1 MLQKN
6 LVLGSSSPYR
16 KELLERLGVPFECVS
31 ADIDESR
38 KENESP
44 DALCRR
50 LAREKAQK
58 VRELRPNSIIIG
70 SDQVAVLGDCILGKP
85 HTVEKAIEQLSAM
98 QGQTVYFLTAL
109 CVLDEEGRAYET
121 MVPTV
126 VTMKKL
132 SRQTIENYLQR
143 EQPLNCAGSAKIEKL
158 GIALM
163 KEVQST
169 DPTAL
174 IGLPLI
180 ETVNLLAKA
189 GLEIIPGIGE
199 DVQ

>member
-1 MLQKN
+1 MLQKK

-38 KENESP
+38 HEGETP
-44 DALCRR
+44 EALCVR
-50 LAREKAQK
+50 LAREKALK
-58 VRELRPNSIIIG
+58 VKSMVGDAIVIG
-70 SDQVAVLGDCILGKP
+70 SDQVAVLGERILGKP
-85 HTVEKAIEQLSAM
+85 HTRERAIEQLSSM

-109 CVLDEEGRAYET
+109 CIIGEKGEIFET
-121 MVPTV
+121 MVPTI

-132 SRQTIENYLQR
+132 SVKTIENYLDR
-143 EQPLNCAGSAKIEKL
+143 EQPFNCAGSAKIEKL

-163 KEVQST
+163 KEVRST

-189 GLEIIPGIGE
+189 GLEIIEGIGE
-199 DVQ
+199 A

>member
-1 MLQKN
+1 MLQKK

-16 KELLERLGVPFECVS
+16 KELLQRLGIDFECVS

-38 KENESP
+38 LEGETPEK
-44 DALCRR
+44 LCVR
-50 LAREKAQK
+50 LACEKALK
-58 VRELRPNSIIIG
+58 VKEQVGEAIVIG
-70 SDQVAVLGDCILGKP
+70 SDQVAVLGDRILGKP
-85 HTVEKAIEQLSAM
+85 HTRERALEQLFSM

-109 CVLDEEGRAYET
+109 CVISEKGEIFET

-126 VTMKKL
+126 VTMKSL
-132 SRQTIENYLQR
+132 SKKTIEHYLDR
-143 EQPLNCAGSAKIEKL
+143 EQPFNCAGSAKIEKL

-163 KEVQST
+163 KEVRST

-189 GLEIIPGIGE
+189 GLEVIEGIGE
-199 DVQ
+199 EE

>member
-1 MLQKN
+1 MLQKK

-16 KELLERLGVPFECVS
+16 KELLERLGIPFECIS

-38 KENESP
+38 KEGETP
-44 DALCRR
+44 EALCVR
-50 LAREKAQK
+50 LAREKALK
-58 VRELRPNSIIIG
+58 VKELAPDAIVIG
-70 SDQVAVLGDCILGKP
+70 SDQVAVLGDRILGKP
-85 HTVEKAIEQLSAM
+85 HTRERAIEQLTAM

-109 CVLDEEGRAYET
+109 CVVGANGKIFET

-132 SRQTIENYLQR
+132 SRSTIEHYLDR
-143 EQPLNCAGSAKIEKL
+143 EQPFNCAGSAKIEKL

-163 KEVQST
+163 KEVRST

-189 GLEIIPGIGE
+189 GLEVIDGISE
-199 DVQ
+199 A

>member
-1 MLQKN
+1 MLQKK
-6 LVLGSSSPYR
+6 LVLGSRSPYR

-38 KENESP
+38 HDGETPET
-44 DALCRR
+44 LCVR
-50 LAREKAQK
+50 LAREKALK
-58 VRELRPNSIIIG
+58 VKSMVGEAIVIG
-70 SDQVAVLGDCILGKP
+70 SDQVAVLGERILGKP
-85 HTVEKAIEQLSAM
+85 HTRERAIEQLSSM

-109 CVLDEEGRAYET
+109 CIIGEKGEIFET
-121 MVPTV
+121 MVPTI

-132 SRQTIENYLQR
+132 SVKTIENYLDR
-143 EQPLNCAGSAKIEKL
+143 EQPFNCAGSAKIEKL

-163 KEVQST
+163 KEVRST

-189 GLEIIPGIGE
+189 GLEIIEGIGE
-199 DVQ
+199 A

>member
-1 MLQKN
+1 MLQKK

-38 KENESP
+38 HEGETP
-44 DALCRR
+44 EALCVR
-50 LAREKAQK
+50 LAREKALK
-58 VRELRPNSIIIG
+58 VKSMVGEAIVIG
-70 SDQVAVLGDCILGKP
+70 SDQVAVLGEKILGKP
-85 HTVEKAIEQLSAM
+85 HTRERAIEQLSSM

-109 CVLDEEGRAYET
+109 CIIGEKGEIFET
-121 MVPTV
+121 MVPTI

-132 SRQTIENYLQR
+132 SVKTIENYLDR
-143 EQPLNCAGSAKIEKL
+143 EQPFNCAGSAKIEKL

-163 KEVQST
+163 KEVRST

-189 GLEIIPGIGE
+189 GLELLEGIGE
-199 DVQ
+199 A

>member
-1 MLQKN
+1 MLQKK

-38 KENESP
+38 HEGETP
-44 DALCRR
+44 EALCVR
-50 LAREKAQK
+50 LAREKAVK
-58 VRELRPNSIIIG
+58 VKSMVGEAIVIG
-70 SDQVAVLGDCILGKP
+70 SDQVAVLGEKILGKP
-85 HTVEKAIEQLSAM
+85 HTRERAIEQLSSM

-109 CVLDEEGRAYET
+109 CIIGEKGEIFET
-121 MVPTV
+121 MVPTI

-132 SRQTIENYLQR
+132 SVKTIENYLDR
-143 EQPLNCAGSAKIEKL
+143 EQPFNCAGSAKIEKL

-163 KEVQST
+163 KEVRST

-189 GLEIIPGIGE
+189 GLEIIEGIGE
-199 DVQ
+199 A

>member
-1 MLQKN
+1 MLQKK

-38 KENESP
+38 HEGETP
-44 DALCRR
+44 EALCVR
-50 LAREKAQK
+50 LAREKALK
-58 VRELRPNSIIIG
+58 VKSLVGEAIVIG
-70 SDQVAVLGDCILGKP
+70 SDQVAVLGERILGKP
-85 HTVEKAIEQLSAM
+85 HTRERAIEQLSSM

-109 CVLDEEGRAYET
+109 CIIGEKGEIFET
-121 MVPTV
+121 MVPTI

-132 SRQTIENYLQR
+132 SVKTIENYLDR
-143 EQPLNCAGSAKIEKL
+143 EQPFNCAGSAKIEKL

-163 KEVQST
+163 KEVRST

-189 GLEIIPGIGE
+189 GLEIIEGIGE
-199 DVQ
+199 A

>member
-1 MLQKN
+1 MLQKK

-16 KELLERLGVPFECVS
+16 KEILERLGVPFECVS

-38 KENESP
+38 HEGETP
-44 DALCRR
+44 EALCVR
-50 LAREKAQK
+50 LAREKALK
-58 VRELRPNSIIIG
+58 VKSMVGDAIVIG
-70 SDQVAVLGDCILGKP
+70 SDQVAVLGERIMGIP
-85 HTVEKAIEQLSAM
+85 HTRERAIEQLSSM

-109 CVLDEEGRAYET
+109 CIIGEKGEIFET
-121 MVPTV
+121 MVPTI

-132 SRQTIENYLQR
+132 SLKTIENYLDR
-143 EQPLNCAGSAKIEKL
+143 EQPFNCAGSAKIEKL

-163 KEVQST
+163 KEVRST

-180 ETVNLLAKA
+180 ETENLLAKA
-189 GLEIIPGIGE
+189 GLEIIEGIGE
-199 DVQ
+199 A

>member
-1 MLQKN
+1 MLQKK

-38 KENESP
+38 HEGETP
-44 DALCRR
+44 EALCVR
-50 LAREKAQK
+50 LAREKALK
-58 VRELRPNSIIIG
+58 VKSMVGDAIVIG
-70 SDQVAVLGDCILGKP
+70 SDQVAVLEERILGKP
-85 HTVEKAIEQLSAM
+85 HTRERAIEQLSSM

-109 CVLDEEGRAYET
+109 CIIGEKGEIFET
-121 MVPTV
+121 MVPTI

-132 SRQTIENYLQR
+132 SVKTIENYLDR
-143 EQPLNCAGSAKIEKL
+143 EQPFNCAGSAKIEKL

-163 KEVQST
+163 KEVRST

-189 GLEIIPGIGE
+189 GLEIIEGIGE
-199 DVQ
+199 A

>member
-1 MLQKN
+1 MLQKK

-16 KELLERLGVPFECVS
+16 KELLERLGVPFECVC

-38 KENESP
+38 REGESP
-44 DALCRR
+44 ENLCVR
-50 LAREKAQK
+50 LAREKALK
-58 VRELRPNSIIIG
+58 VKSMVGDAIVIG
-70 SDQVAVLGDCILGKP
+70 SDQVAVLGERILGKP
-85 HTVEKAIEQLSAM
+85 HTRERAIEQLCNM
-98 QGQTVYFLTAL
+98 QGQTVHFLTAL
-109 CVLDEEGRAYET
+109 CIIGEKGEIFET

-132 SRQTIENYLQR
+132 SLKTIENYLDR
-143 EQPLNCAGSAKIEKL
+143 EQPFNCAGSAKIEKL

-163 KEVQST
+163 KEVRST

-180 ETVNLLAKA
+180 ETVNLLAQA
-189 GLEIIPGIGE
+189 GLEIIEGIGE
-199 DVQ
+199 A

>member
-1 MLQKN
+1 MLQNK

-16 KELLERLGVPFECVS
+16 KELLQRLGVEFECVS

-38 KENESP
+38 KENETP
-44 DALCRR
+44 EALCVR
-50 LAREKAQK
+50 LAREKALK
-58 VRELRPNSIIIG
+58 VKSLVGDAIVIG
-70 SDQVAVLGDCILGKP
+70 SDQVAVLGEKILGKP
-85 HTVEKAIEQLSAM
+85 HTRERAIEQLSAM

-109 CVLDEEGRAYET
+109 CVISANGEIFET

-126 VTMKKL
+126 VNMKKL
-132 SRQTIENYLQR
+132 SAKTIEHYLNR
-143 EQPLNCAGSAKIEKL
+143 EQPFNCAGSAKIEKL

-163 KEVQST
+163 KEVRSS

-189 GLEIIPGIGE
+189 GLEVIEGISE
-199 DVQ
+199 A

>member
-1 MLQKN
+1 MLQKK
-6 LVLGSSSPYR
+6 LILGSSSPYR

-38 KENESP
+38 HEGETP
-44 DALCRR
+44 EALCVR
-50 LAREKAQK
+50 LAREKALK
-58 VRELRPNSIIIG
+58 VKSMVGEAIVIG
-70 SDQVAVLGDCILGKP
+70 SDQVAVLGERILGKP
-85 HTVEKAIEQLSAM
+85 HTRERAIEQLSSM

-109 CVLDEEGRAYET
+109 CIIGEKGEIFET
-121 MVPTV
+121 MVPTI

-132 SRQTIENYLQR
+132 SVKTIENYLDR
-143 EQPLNCAGSAKIEKL
+143 EQPFNCAGSAKIEKL

-163 KEVQST
+163 KEVRST

-189 GLEIIPGIGE
+189 GLEIIEGIGE
-199 DVQ
+199 A

>member
-1 MLQKN
+1 MLQKK

-38 KENESP
+38 HEGETP
-44 DALCRR
+44 EALCVR
-50 LAREKAQK
+50 LAREKALK
-58 VRELRPNSIIIG
+58 VKSMVGNAIVIG
-70 SDQVAVLGDCILGKP
+70 SDQVAVLGERILGKP
-85 HTVEKAIEQLSAM
+85 HTRERAIEQLSSM
-98 QGQTVYFLTAL
+98 QGQSVYFLTAL
-109 CVLDEEGRAYET
+109 CIIGEKGEIFET
-121 MVPTV
+121 MVPTI

-132 SRQTIENYLQR
+132 SVKTIENYLDR
-143 EQPLNCAGSAKIEKL
+143 EQPFNCAGSAKIEKL

-163 KEVQST
+163 KEVRST

-189 GLEIIPGIGE
+189 GLEIIEGIGE
-199 DVQ
+199 A

>member
-1 MLQKN
+1 MLQKK

-16 KELLERLGVPFECVS
+16 KELLERLGIPFECVS

-38 KENESP
+38 LEGETP
-44 DALCRR
+44 EALCVR
-50 LAREKAQK
+50 LARQKAQK
-58 VRELRPNSIIIG
+58 VKSIVGEAIVIG
-70 SDQVAVLGDCILGKP
+70 SDQVAVLGDTILGKP
-85 HTVEKAIEQLSAM
+85 HTRERAIEQLSAM

-109 CVLDEEGRAYET
+109 CVIGKKGEIFET

-132 SRQTIENYLQR
+132 SRSTIEHYLDR
-143 EQPLNCAGSAKIEKL
+143 EQPFNCAGSAKIEKL

-163 KEVQST
+163 QEVRST

-189 GLEIIPGIGE
+189 GLEVIEGIGA
-199 DVQ
+199 

>member
-1 MLQKN
+1 MLQKK

-38 KENESP
+38 HEGETP
-44 DALCRR
+44 EALCVR
-50 LAREKAQK
+50 LAREKALK
-58 VRELRPNSIIIG
+58 VKSMVGNAIVIG
-70 SDQVAVLGDCILGKP
+70 SDQVAVLGERILGKP
-85 HTVEKAIEQLSAM
+85 HTRERAIEQLSSM

-109 CVLDEEGRAYET
+109 CIIGEKGEIFET
-121 MVPTV
+121 MVPTI

-132 SRQTIENYLQR
+132 SVKTIENYLDR
-143 EQPLNCAGSAKIEKL
+143 EQPFNCAGSAKIEKL

-163 KEVQST
+163 KEVRST

-189 GLEIIPGIGE
+189 GLEIIEGIGE
-199 DVQ
+199 A

>member
-1 MLQKN
+1 MLQKK
-6 LVLGSSSPYR
+6 LVLGSSSHYR

-38 KENESP
+38 HEGETP
-44 DALCRR
+44 EALCVR
-50 LAREKAQK
+50 LAREKALK
-58 VRELRPNSIIIG
+58 VKSMVGDAIVIG
-70 SDQVAVLGDCILGKP
+70 SDQVAVLGERILGKP
-85 HTVEKAIEQLSAM
+85 HTRERAIEQLSSM

-109 CVLDEEGRAYET
+109 CIIGEKGEIFET
-121 MVPTV
+121 MVPTI

-132 SRQTIENYLQR
+132 SVKTIENYLDR
-143 EQPLNCAGSAKIEKL
+143 EQPFNCAGSAKIEKL

-163 KEVQST
+163 KEVRST

-189 GLEIIPGIGE
+189 GLEIIEGIGE
-199 DVQ
+199 A

>member
-1 MLQKN
+1 MLQKK

-16 KELLERLGVPFECVS
+16 KELLERLDIPFECVS

-38 KENESP
+38 LEGETP
-44 DALCRR
+44 EALCVR
-50 LAREKAQK
+50 LARQKAQK
-58 VRELRPNSIIIG
+58 VKSIVGEAIVIG
-70 SDQVAVLGDCILGKP
+70 SDQVAVLGDTILGKP
-85 HTVEKAIEQLSAM
+85 HTRERAIEQLSAM

-109 CVLDEEGRAYET
+109 CVIGEKGEIFET

-132 SRQTIENYLQR
+132 SRSTIEHYLDR
-143 EQPLNCAGSAKIEKL
+143 EQPFNCAGSAKIEKL

-163 KEVQST
+163 QEVRST

-189 GLEIIPGIGE
+189 GLEVIEGIGA
-199 DVQ
+199 

>member
-1 MLQKN
+1 MLQKK

-38 KENESP
+38 HEGETP
-44 DALCRR
+44 EALCVR
-50 LAREKAQK
+50 LAREKALK
-58 VRELRPNSIIIG
+58 VKSMVGDAIVIG
-70 SDQVAVLGDCILGKP
+70 SDQVAVLGEKILGKP
-85 HTVEKAIEQLSAM
+85 HTRERAIEQLSSM

-109 CVLDEEGRAYET
+109 CIIGEKGEIFET
-121 MVPTV
+121 MVPTI

-132 SRQTIENYLQR
+132 SVKTIENYLDR
-143 EQPLNCAGSAKIEKL
+143 EQPFNCAGSAKIEKL

-163 KEVQST
+163 KEVRST

-189 GLEIIPGIGE
+189 GLEIIEGIGE
-199 DVQ
+199 A

>member
-1 MLQKN
+1 MLQKK

-38 KENESP
+38 HEGETP
-44 DALCRR
+44 EALCVR
-50 LAREKAQK
+50 LAREKALK
-58 VRELRPNSIIIG
+58 VKSMVGDAIVIG
-70 SDQVAVLGDCILGKP
+70 SDQVAVLGERILGKP
-85 HTVEKAIEQLSAM
+85 HIRERAIEQLSSM

-109 CVLDEEGRAYET
+109 CIIGEKGEIFET
-121 MVPTV
+121 MVPTI

-132 SRQTIENYLQR
+132 SVKTIENYLDR
-143 EQPLNCAGSAKIEKL
+143 EQPFNCAGSAKIEKL

-163 KEVQST
+163 KEVRST

-189 GLEIIPGIGE
+189 GLEIIEGIGE
-199 DVQ
+199 A

>member
-1 MLQKN
+1 MLQKK

-16 KELLERLGVPFECVS
+16 KELLERLGIPFECIS

-38 KENESP
+38 KEGETP
-44 DALCRR
+44 EALCVR
-50 LAREKAQK
+50 LAREKALK
-58 VRELRPNSIIIG
+58 VKELAPDAIVIG
-70 SDQVAVLGDCILGKP
+70 SDQVAVLGDRILGKP
-85 HTVEKAIEQLSAM
+85 HTRERAIEQLTAM

-109 CVLDEEGRAYET
+109 CVVGADGKIFET

-132 SRQTIENYLQR
+132 SQSTIEHYLDR
-143 EQPLNCAGSAKIEKL
+143 EQPFNCAGSAKIEKL

-163 KEVQST
+163 KEVRST

-189 GLEIIPGIGE
+189 GLEVIDGISE
-199 DVQ
+199 A

>member
-1 MLQKN
+1 MLQKK

-38 KENESP
+38 HEGETP
-44 DALCRR
+44 EALCVR
-50 LAREKAQK
+50 LAREKALK
-58 VRELRPNSIIIG
+58 VKSMVGEAIVIG
-70 SDQVAVLGDCILGKP
+70 SDQVAVLGERILGKP
-85 HTVEKAIEQLSAM
+85 HTRERAIEQLSNM

-109 CVLDEEGRAYET
+109 CIIGEKGEIFET
-121 MVPTV
+121 MVPTI

-132 SRQTIENYLQR
+132 SVKTIENYLDR
-143 EQPLNCAGSAKIEKL
+143 EQPFNCAGSAKIEKL

-163 KEVQST
+163 KEVRST

-189 GLEIIPGIGE
+189 GLEIIEGIGE
-199 DVQ
+199 A

>member
-1 MLQKN
+1 MLQKK

-38 KENESP
+38 HEGETP
-44 DALCRR
+44 EALCVR
-50 LAREKAQK
+50 LAREKALK
-58 VRELRPNSIIIG
+58 VKSMVGEAIVIG
-70 SDQVAVLGDCILGKP
+70 SDQVAVLGERILGKP
-85 HTVEKAIEQLSAM
+85 HTHERAIEQLSSM

-109 CVLDEEGRAYET
+109 CIIGEKGEIFET
-121 MVPTV
+121 MVPTI

-132 SRQTIENYLQR
+132 SVKTIENYLDR
-143 EQPLNCAGSAKIEKL
+143 EQPFNCAGSAKIEKL

-163 KEVQST
+163 KEVRST

-189 GLEIIPGIGE
+189 GLEIIEGIGE
-199 DVQ
+199 A

>member
-1 MLQKN
+1 MLQKK

-16 KELLERLGVPFECVS
+16 KELLERLCVPFECVS

-38 KENESP
+38 HEGETP
-44 DALCRR
+44 EALCVR
-50 LAREKAQK
+50 LAREKALK
-58 VRELRPNSIIIG
+58 VKSMVGEAIVIG
-70 SDQVAVLGDCILGKP
+70 SDQVAVLGERILGKP
-85 HTVEKAIEQLSAM
+85 HTRERAIEQLSSM

-109 CVLDEEGRAYET
+109 CIIGEKGEIFET
-121 MVPTV
+121 MVPTI

-132 SRQTIENYLQR
+132 SVKTIENYLDR
-143 EQPLNCAGSAKIEKL
+143 EQPFNCAGSAKIEKL

-163 KEVQST
+163 KEVRST

-189 GLEIIPGIGE
+189 GLEIIEGIGE
-199 DVQ
+199 A

>member
-1 MLQKN
+1 MLQKK

-38 KENESP
+38 HEGETP
-44 DALCRR
+44 EALCVR
-50 LAREKAQK
+50 LAREKALK
-58 VRELRPNSIIIG
+58 VKSMVGEAIVIG
-70 SDQVAVLGDCILGKP
+70 SDQVAVLGERILGKP
-85 HTVEKAIEQLSAM
+85 HTRERAIEQLSST
-98 QGQTVYFLTAL
+98 QGHTVYFLTAL
-109 CVLDEEGRAYET
+109 CIIGEKGEIFET
-121 MVPTV
+121 MVPTI

-132 SRQTIENYLQR
+132 SVKTIENYLDR
-143 EQPLNCAGSAKIEKL
+143 EQPFNCAGSAKIEKL

-163 KEVQST
+163 KEVRST

-189 GLEIIPGIGE
+189 GLEIIEGIGE
-199 DVQ
+199 A

>member
-1 MLQKN
+1 MLQKK

-16 KELLERLGVPFECVS
+16 KELLERLGIAFECIS

-38 KENESP
+38 KEGETP
-44 DALCRR
+44 EALCVR
-50 LAREKAQK
+50 LAREKALK
-58 VRELRPNSIIIG
+58 VKELAPDAIIIG
-70 SDQVAVLGDCILGKP
+70 SDQVAVLGERILGKP
-85 HTVEKAIEQLSAM
+85 HTRERAIEQLTAM

-109 CVLDEEGRAYET
+109 CVVGEKGEIFET

-132 SRQTIENYLQR
+132 SQSTIEHYLDR
-143 EQPLNCAGSAKIEKL
+143 EQPFNCAGSAKIEKL

-163 KEVQST
+163 KEVRST

-189 GLEIIPGIGE
+189 GLEVIDGIGE
-199 DVQ
+199 A

>member
-1 MLQKN
+1 MLQKK

-38 KENESP
+38 HEGETP
-44 DALCRR
+44 EALCVR
-50 LAREKAQK
+50 LAREKALK
-58 VRELRPNSIIIG
+58 VKSMVGDAIVIG
-70 SDQVAVLGDCILGKP
+70 SDQVAVLGERILGKP
-85 HTVEKAIEQLSAM
+85 HTRERAIEQLSSM

-109 CVLDEEGRAYET
+109 CIIGEKGEIFET
-121 MVPTV
+121 MVPTI

-132 SRQTIENYLQR
+132 SVKTIENYLDR
-143 EQPLNCAGSAKIEKL
+143 EQPFNCAGSAKIEKL

-163 KEVQST
+163 KEVRST

-189 GLEIIPGIGE
+189 GLEIIEGIVE
-199 DVQ
+199 V

>member
-1 MLQKN
+1 MLQKK

-38 KENESP
+38 HEGETP
-44 DALCRR
+44 EALCVR
-50 LAREKAQK
+50 LAREKALK
-58 VRELRPNSIIIG
+58 VKSMVGDAIVIG
-70 SDQVAVLGDCILGKP
+70 SDQVAVLGERILGKP
-85 HTVEKAIEQLSAM
+85 HSRERAIEQLSSM

-109 CVLDEEGRAYET
+109 CIIGEKGEIFET
-121 MVPTV
+121 MVPTI

-132 SRQTIENYLQR
+132 SVKTIENYLDR
-143 EQPLNCAGSAKIEKL
+143 EQPFNCAGSAKIEKL

-163 KEVQST
+163 KEVRST

-189 GLEIIPGIGE
+189 GLEIIEGIGE
-199 DVQ
+199 A

>member
-1 MLQKN
+1 MLQKK
-6 LVLGSSSPYR
+6 LILGSSSPYR
-16 KELLERLGVPFECVS
+16 KELLERLGVEFECVS

-38 KENESP
+38 QPNETP
-44 DALCRR
+44 EALCVR
-50 LAREKAQK
+50 LAREKAKK
-58 VRELRPNSIIIG
+58 VKSMVGDAIVIG
-70 SDQVAVLGDCILGKP
+70 SDQVAVLGQTILGKP
-85 HTVEKAIEQLSAM
+85 HTRERAIEQLSAM

-109 CVLDEEGRAYET
+109 CVISENDEIFET

-126 VTMKKL
+126 VTMKNL
-132 SRQTIENYLQR
+132 SQSTIERYLDR
-143 EQPLNCAGSAKIEKL
+143 EQPFNCAGSAKIEKL

-163 KEVQST
+163 KEVRST

-189 GLEIIPGIGE
+189 GLEVIDGIGQE
-199 DVQ
+199 

>member
-1 MLQKN
+1 MLQKK

-16 KELLERLGVPFECVS
+16 KELLERLGIPFECIS
-31 ADIDESR
+31 ADIDETR
-38 KENESP
+38 KDGENAE
-44 DALCRR
+44 ALCVR
-50 LAREKAQK
+50 LAREKALK
-58 VRELRPNSIIIG
+58 VKELAPDAIVIG
-70 SDQVAVLGDCILGKP
+70 SDQVAVLGDRILGKP
-85 HTVEKAIEQLSAM
+85 HTHERAVEQLSAM

-109 CVLDEEGRAYET
+109 CVVGADGKIFET

-132 SRQTIENYLQR
+132 SRSTIEHYLDR
-143 EQPLNCAGSAKIEKL
+143 EQPFNCAGSAKIEEL

-163 KEVQST
+163 KEVRST

-189 GLEIIPGIGE
+189 GLEVIDGISE
-199 DVQ
+199 A

>member
-1 MLQKN
+1 MLQKK

-16 KELLERLGVPFECVS
+16 KELLERLDIPFECVS

-38 KENESP
+38 LEGETP
-44 DALCRR
+44 EALCVR
-50 LAREKAQK
+50 LARQKAQK
-58 VRELRPNSIIIG
+58 VKSIVGEAIVIG
-70 SDQVAVLGDCILGKP
+70 SDQVAVLGDTILGKP
-85 HTVEKAIEQLSAM
+85 HTRERAIEQLSAM

-109 CVLDEEGRAYET
+109 CVIGKKGEIFET

-132 SRQTIENYLQR
+132 SRSTIEHYLDR
-143 EQPLNCAGSAKIEKL
+143 EQPFNCAGSAKIEKL

-163 KEVQST
+163 QEVRST

-189 GLEIIPGIGE
+189 GLEVIEGIGA
-199 DVQ
+199 

>member
-1 MLQKN
+1 MLQKK

-16 KELLERLGVPFECVS
+16 KELLERLGVPFECVC

-38 KENESP
+38 REGESP
-44 DALCRR
+44 ENLCVR
-50 LAREKAQK
+50 LAREKALK
-58 VRELRPNSIIIG
+58 VKSMVGDAIVIG
-70 SDQVAVLGDCILGKP
+70 SDQVAVLGERILGKP
-85 HTVEKAIEQLSAM
+85 HTRERAIEQLSSM

-109 CVLDEEGRAYET
+109 CIIGEKGEIFET
-121 MVPTV
+121 MVPTI

-132 SRQTIENYLQR
+132 SVKTIENYLDR
-143 EQPLNCAGSAKIEKL
+143 EQPFNCAGSAKIEKL

-163 KEVQST
+163 KEVRST

-189 GLEIIPGIGE
+189 GLEIIEGIGE
-199 DVQ
+199 A

>member
-1 MLQKN
+1 MLQKK
-6 LVLGSSSPYR
+6 LVLGSSSPFR

-38 KENESP
+38 HEGETP
-44 DALCRR
+44 EALCVR
-50 LAREKAQK
+50 LAREKALK
-58 VRELRPNSIIIG
+58 VKSMVGDAIVIG
-70 SDQVAVLGDCILGKP
+70 SDQVAVLGERILGKP
-85 HTVEKAIEQLSAM
+85 HTRERAIEQLSSM

-109 CVLDEEGRAYET
+109 CIIGEKGEIFET
-121 MVPTV
+121 MVPTI

-132 SRQTIENYLQR
+132 SVKTIENYLDR
-143 EQPLNCAGSAKIEKL
+143 EQPFNCAGSAKIEKL

-163 KEVQST
+163 KEVRST

-189 GLEIIPGIGE
+189 GLEIIEGIGE
-199 DVQ
+199 A

>member
-1 MLQKN
+1 MLQKK

-38 KENESP
+38 HEGETP
-44 DALCRR
+44 EALCVR
-50 LAREKAQK
+50 LARGKALK
-58 VRELRPNSIIIG
+58 VKSMVGDAIVIG
-70 SDQVAVLGDCILGKP
+70 SDQVAVLGERILGKP
-85 HTVEKAIEQLSAM
+85 HTRERAIEQLSSM

-109 CVLDEEGRAYET
+109 CIIGEKGEIFET
-121 MVPTV
+121 MVPTI

-132 SRQTIENYLQR
+132 SVKTIENYLDR
-143 EQPLNCAGSAKIEKL
+143 EQPFNCAGSAKIEKL

-163 KEVQST
+163 KEVRST

-189 GLEIIPGIGE
+189 GLEIIEGIGE
-199 DVQ
+199 A

>member
-1 MLQKN
+1 MLQKK

-16 KELLERLGVPFECVS
+16 KELLERLGIPFECVS

-38 KENESP
+38 LEGEAP
-44 DALCRR
+44 EALCVR
-50 LAREKAQK
+50 LARQKAQK
-58 VRELRPNSIIIG
+58 VKSIAGEAIVIG
-70 SDQVAVLGDCILGKP
+70 SDQVAVLGETILGKP
-85 HTVEKAIEQLSAM
+85 HTRERAIEQLSAM

-109 CVLDEEGRAYET
+109 CVIGEKGEIFET

-126 VTMKKL
+126 VTMKRL
-132 SRQTIENYLQR
+132 SRSTIEHYLDR
-143 EQPLNCAGSAKIEKL
+143 EQPFNCAGSAKIEKL

-163 KEVQST
+163 QEVRST

-189 GLEIIPGIGE
+189 GLEVIEGIGA
-199 DVQ
+199 